1 MQKYNDVYRHFQEIL
16 NNPKYF
22 KKIIDNVNEKYNNQ
36 NWKNLSIVQ
45 PEQISRKWNE
55 VFNQTNI
62 SVMAT
67 IGDEK
72 SPVPMRATTGVE
84 TFTGSIPAFGHGFKF
99 NVDDLLLAEEAN
111 ITGDAVLQYLAGTYI
126 NRAGAIIQGI
136 HNRINYFVYQ
146 AMGQGII
153 STTDANNP
161 DGVKYT
167 YSYDIPTQN
176 KQCAKGG
183 ATAKWTVTGATST
196 ADPIADVQRWCEIL
210 KDNKGVANPMLVMNK
225 TTFKMFVKHPA
236 VISQLGA
243 RMTTLS
249 TLGLENISDANILS
263 KLREIFDIP
272 PILVVDAKMNVESD
286 GKITSVNSPFP
297 DNIVSVL
304 PIETPF
310 DLYHCPSVYS
320 HITKSDIVTSTTENG
335 LIYSMKEVATNG
347 LETKTSFQAVAAP
360 ILRRPDCLII
370 ADVNS
375 NSSDGVRA

>member
-1 MQKYNDVYRHFQEIL
+1 
-16 NNPKYF
+16 
-22 KKIIDNVNEKYNNQ
+22 
-36 NWKNLSIVQ
+36 
-45 PEQISRKWNE
+45 
-55 VFNQTNI
+55 
-62 SVMAT
+62 
-67 IGDEK
+67 
-72 SPVPMRATTGVE
+72 
-84 TFTGSIPAFGHGFKF
+84 
-99 NVDDLLLAEEAN
+99 
-111 ITGDAVLQYLAGTYI
+111 
-126 NRAGAIIQGI
+126 
-136 HNRINYFVYQ
+136 
-146 AMGQGII
+146 
-153 STTDANNP
+153 
-161 DGVKYT
+161 
-167 YSYDIPTQN
+167 
-176 KQCAKGG
+176 
-183 ATAKWTVTGATST
+183 
-196 ADPIADVQRWCEIL
+196 
-210 KDNKGVANPMLVMNK
+210 MLVMNK

-297 DNIVSVL
+297 DNTVSVL
-304 PIETPF
+304 PIETLF

-375 NSSDGVRA
+375 NSSDGVKA